1 MSFLKRSGRRAA
13 LSGARAAT
21 PLAAPGR
28 EPVWTQATR
37 NAVLPATDETA
48 LVPTD
53 GVHLHLRD
61 WRQFEFVSVKHLGAV
76 EKDLAA
82 IHAVWARDRVSAQGT
97 SVFRSMHV
105 RSGIPEP
112 LSVAVERADLEDL
125 LAAKLRPAAFDGHAH
140 PLRDVL
146 AAQRGAL
153 VFYVAF
159 RDGRLVTFGVELL
172 AEPDL
177 APDVAH
183 RLQRFAEMND
193 LMLVHWPSRT
203 LFPSAKAAASYFVS
217 GAL

>member
-1 MSFLKRSGRRAA
+1 MSFLKRSDRDAPRGGGRV
-13 LSGARAAT
+13 AT
-21 PLAAPGR
+21 PLAAPGH
-28 EPVWTQATR
+28 EPVWAQATR
-37 NAVLPATDETA
+37 NATLPATDENA
-48 LVPTD
+48 LVPPD

-82 IHAVWARDRVSAQGT
+82 IHAIWARDRVSAQGT
-97 SVFRSMHV
+97 SVFRKMHV
-105 RSGIPEP
+105 RVSIPEP
-112 LSVAVERADLEDL
+112 MSLAVERADLEDL

-140 PLRDVL
+140 PLRDVF

-153 VFYVAF
+153 VFYGAI
-159 RDGRLVTFGVELL
+159 RDARLVTFGVELL

-183 RLQRFAEMND
+183 RVQRFVEMND